1 MATTRRLPLS
11 TLAALVQ
18 ASIEQVFGDE
28 TFWVIAE
35 ITDVKRYE
43 QKRWCFLKFVEK
55 QRDQLLTEMQG
66 VFWAQA
72 YQQIHQFER
81 RTGQRFENGLEISCR
96 VAVRFHPRYGL
107 KLEVLEIDSS
117 YTLGQ
122 LELQRQQTLDQ
133 LLRLYPTQIS
143 LVDGEYHTPNKR
155 LQWPVVMQR
164 IALVAAPGSD
174 GERDFLQEL
183 THNQY
188 GYAFHITRFSTSVQG
203 QYAVDEICERLDE
216 IRGMAPAFDVVAL
229 VRGGGSQTDFAPF
242 DHLEVARR
250 IALFPIPVF
259 TGIGHDRNTS
269 IADLMGWQYKTPT
282 KVAAAIADTALRFET
297 QVLLQ
302 QQQLATVVQ
311 QRLQQYQQQLLR
323 WQQQMNTALPT
334 RLQLRRQQL
343 WLAQQQLQMH
353 SLRQLGQ
360 WQQQLTRQEQRLH
373 THSQQ
378 RLQQAQWQLQH
389 WQHLLAALSPDRLLQ
404 RGFAMLEQDGRIIT
418 QASQLQA
425 QRPLQARL
433 QQTLIST
440 QIQSITPYEPRE
452 EL

>member
-1 MATTRRLPLS
+1 MTRRLPLS

-18 ASIEQVFGDE
+18 ESIEQVFGDE

-43 QKRWCFLKFVEK
+43 QKRWCFLKFLEK
-55 QRDQLLTEMQG
+55 QREQVLTEMQG

-72 YQQIHQFER
+72 YQQIQQFER
-81 RTGQRFENGLEISCR
+81 RTGQRFQNGLEISCR

-122 LELQRQQTLDQ
+122 LEMQRQQTLDQ
-133 LLRLYPTQIS
+133 LLRQYPSQIS
-143 LVDGEYHTPNKR
+143 LEDGEYHTPNKR
-155 LQWPVVMQR
+155 LQWPPVLQR

-183 THNQY
+183 AQNQY

-216 IRGMAPAFDVVAL
+216 IRNMAPAFDVVAL

-242 DHLEVARR
+242 DHFEVARR
-250 IALFPIPVF
+250 VALFPIPVF

-282 KVAAAIADTALRFET
+282 KVAAAIADTALRFESNLL
-297 QVLLQ
+297 QLQ
-302 QQQLATVVQ
+302 QQLSGQVQ
-311 QRLQQYQQQLLR
+311 QRLLKH
-323 WQQQMNTALPT
+323 
-334 RLQLRRQQL
+334 RQQL
-343 WLAQQQLQMH
+343 QRWQHQLGSAVPGRVQHQRQQLVFAQLQVQQH
-353 SLRQLGQ
+353 SRRRLAH
-360 WQQQLTRQEQRLH
+360 WQQQLRQ
-373 THSQQ
+373 
-378 RLQQAQWQLQH
+378 QQAQVQHHSRQRLLHTNQQLQ
-389 WQHLLAALSPDRLLQ
+389 QLQRLLKELSPDRILQ
-404 RGFAMLEQDGRIIT
+404 RGFAVLVQNGRIVADIET
-418 QASQLQA
+418 LQPQL
-425 QRPLQARL
+425 PLQARL
-433 QQTLIST
+433 KNHLIETHIQTVR
-440 QIQSITPYEPRE
+440 PYESGDDI
-452 EL
+452 